1 MKNMKALLMV
11 IISIVL
17 IIVIAGCSGSKNAN
31 TPPTPVPAKPA
42 VEQAKPA
49 EPEKKENVSIRFTW
63 WGDAKRHD
71 IYNAIADLYEKEVPH
86 VKIVREFGSWNDYWD
101 KLATQ
106 MAGGNAPDVIGMHAT
121 YVADYA
127 RRGTM
132 TDLTP
137 YVADNTI
144 NLSEFPDSVKEVGKV
159 NGTTLMVAQG
169 VTMTGWEYNTGVLES
184 LGVAAPNYDW
194 TWDEFKAKVLEVQ
207 SKIKDKGL
215 WAVVDNSGEITAVQV
230 YARQKGKNLFNDDG
244 SLGVTK
250 EDMAEWFAMWSE
262 LRNAGA
268 LPDAATNE
276 QYFTVPL
283 DQGLF
288 VQNKVVFTSFPFNQ
302 IPLYQNYITN
312 GEVKALRRPSDP
324 QGKEGEFVEGAY
336 LAVSSSSKHPKEAA
350 AFIDFFVNNDEAAV
364 LFKLEQG
371 AQGSARSNEIIAPLL
386 SDSQKETIS
395 SIERSLKTAGQ
406 LPLPPEGQGEIRTM
420 LRDVA
425 QTIAFGKQTVDQAS
439 EDFIKKATAVLG
451 K

>member
-1 MKNMKALLMV
+1 MKALLMV

-31 TPPTPVPAKPA
+31 TPPTPEPAKPA
-42 VEQAKPA
+42 VEQAKPV

-127 RRGTM
+127 RRGIL
-132 TDLTP
+132 TDLGP
-137 YVADNTI
+137 YLSDNTI
-144 NLSEFPDSVKEVGKV
+144 DLGDFPASVKEVGKFD
-159 NGTTLMVAQG
+159 GTTVMVAQG
-169 VTMTGWEYNTGVLES
+169 VTMTGWQYNTTVLEN
-184 LGVAAPNYDW
+184 LGVTPPDYDW
-194 TWDEFKAKVLEVQ
+194 TYDEFEAKLLEVQ
-207 SKIKDKGL
+207 SKITENGV
-215 WAVVDNSGEITAVQV
+215 WASVDNSGEITAVQV
-230 YARQKGKNLFNDDG
+230 FARQKGKELFNADG

-250 EDMAEWFAMWSE
+250 EDMVEWFSFWDE
-262 LRNAGA
+262 LRKAGT

-288 VQNKVVFTSFPFNQ
+288 VQNKVVFASFPFNQ
-302 IPLYQNYITN
+302 IPLYQNYIEN
-312 GEVKALRRPSDP
+312 GQVKALRRPTDP
-324 QGKEGEFVEGAY
+324 NGEEGEFVEGSY
-336 LAVSSSSKHPKEAA
+336 LAVSSTSKHPEEAA
-350 AFIDFFVNNDEAAV
+350 AFINFFVNNDEAAS

-371 AQGSARSNEIIAPLL
+371 AQGSKGNNELIAPLL
-386 SDSQKETIS
+386 SESQQETIVA
-395 SIERSLKTAGQ
+395 IEKSLETAGQ
-406 LPLPPEGQGEIRTM
+406 LPLPPTGQGEVRTM

-425 QTIAFGKQTVDQAS
+425 QTIAFGVNTVDEAA
-439 EDFIKKATAVLG
+439 EEFIKKATEIL